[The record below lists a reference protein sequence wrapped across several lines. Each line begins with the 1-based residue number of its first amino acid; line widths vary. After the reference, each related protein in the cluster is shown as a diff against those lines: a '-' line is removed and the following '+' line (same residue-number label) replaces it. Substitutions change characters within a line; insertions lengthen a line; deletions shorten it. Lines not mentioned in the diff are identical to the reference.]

1 MNENIIEAIQDLL
14 KSMDQDLLLLIYK
27 LIVSIRERT

>member
-1 MNENIIEAIQDLL
+1 MTDKIIEAILEQLEP
-14 KSMDQDLLLLIYK
+14 MDKDLLLLIYK